1 MGVNQLEY
9 ILKEVIH
16 KGKSKQKN
24 IIIARSSQ
32 HTLSEVTYDGLALS
46 VPTLYAVAL
55 SAAALSAAT
64 LSVESVTSSATLVAL
79 WNCEIFG
86 LLLNV

>member
-1 MGVNQLEY
+1 MLINVYL
-9 ILKEVIH
+9 LKKVIH

-24 IIIARSSQ
+24 IIIARSRCLQ

-46 VPTLYAVAL
+46 VATLYAVAL